1 MVKVQPVQE
10 EIDDIDDCHGC
21 IEDSDEFV
29 PEITEQGKEEG
40 EQLKDSRARA
50 TVERLQ
56 NHSAVLN
63 WEPLQLTKTRIE
75 ICCLFPHNGAFDRVR
90 RRLAVFNSK

>member
-1 MVKVQPVQE
+1 MVKVQSVQE

-21 IEDSDEFV
+21 IEDSDEF
-29 PEITEQGKEEG
+29 
-40 EQLKDSRARA
+40 
-50 TVERLQ
+50 
-56 NHSAVLN
+56 
-63 WEPLQLTKTRIE
+63 LTKTRIE